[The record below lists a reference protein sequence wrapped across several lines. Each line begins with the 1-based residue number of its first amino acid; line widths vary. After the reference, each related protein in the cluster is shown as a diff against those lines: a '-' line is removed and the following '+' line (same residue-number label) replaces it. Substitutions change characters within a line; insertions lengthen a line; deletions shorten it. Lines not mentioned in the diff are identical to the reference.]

1 MSNNYTNGLNGYGYN
16 TNGYYNNNPYHANPN
31 NNPSV
36 GYPAGTQAH
45 SSYTTNA
52 NTPSYAYDTY
62 STVGNP
68 VNNANVQYPVDAY
81 SSYHSNVSQGNAQP
95 SYVAGVHYTNYPN
108 YTSNVQSP
116 GHINPPNHGTAAG
129 YTPSTSTSNPQAAP
143 YVYTPTAQTG
153 AQKSLLSDHPLFAQ
167 SSAQPTNVYSP
178 PTLPQQQATAITEPS
193 RLLSEHWAFTQPSFS
208 ALIAGQKPLLSEH
221 PVFAQP
227 SVAASPADQAIL
239 VSAHQVFTQ
248 QSVQQTSPNNVNNPT
263 AASSMQQ
270 DVYSRRPNQAKE
282 RKPRGMI
289 GQTVDAG
296 RKTPPNR
303 YLETKTASESV
314 ESAESKALHDSFV
327 AEQMQAAAS
336 MSEEKTKKEGKTVNG
351 KTVNGK
357 TVNGKTVNGK
367 TVNGKTVNGKTVN
380 GKTVNGKTVNG
391 KTVKG
396 KAGVKE
402 ETATKPQTK
411 EPAPSKKLTSQKEF
425 QAVQDAPIAKP
436 NMAEMERK
444 ALVAKTRRL
453 VAIELD
459 AKETG
464 PITSI
469 RRSRLDDEIWKET
482 HARMARLDAGQEK
495 VKTPVAGTMGYTAL
509 TPRIEASER
518 PDWVNHLGLALPGM
532 KRKVPVV
539 TPPSSS
545 DLDRLSPP
553 EQIAGGKRK
562 RTVDGD
568 ETPSK
573 KAKMAPAAEVT
584 KDDHAVLEAATP
596 PVSTTPPPPPA
607 PAAALFATTGE
618 PAASAEKKRKRGD
631 DDDDAVEEPAKRAT
645 KLNEPEH
652 SAEKEQASP
661 SHCPLLSTPPA
672 ASASVGIPPFTAT
685 PTAENT
691 DDDDRE
697 LEAALLAELSKPSS
711 LSDDHPPTRAG
722 VSATASGTRKRR
734 ARGGGRG
741 SSTELLRQAV
751 RRDREVK
758 DERPKVLPKGPKQ
771 KRPGLRVGEKPTGV
785 GKKR

>member
-16 TNGYYNNNPYHANPN
+16 TNGYYNNNPYHTNPN

-68 VNNANVQYPVDAY
+68 GNNANVQYPVDAY

-95 SYVAGVHYTNYPN
+95 SYFAGVHYTNYPN
-108 YTSNVQSP
+108 YTSNVSP
-116 GHINPPNHGTAAG
+116 LSHGSTAG
-129 YTPSTSTSNPQAAP
+129 YTPSTLNPQAAP
-143 YVYTPTAQTG
+143 YVYAPSTTSQTVG
-153 AQKSLLSDHPLFAQ
+153 QKPLLSDHPLFAQ
-167 SSAQPTNVYSP
+167 SSAPPTNVYSP
-178 PTLPQQQATAITEPS
+178 PTLPQQQATATTEPS
-193 RLLSEHWAFTQPSFS
+193 RLLSEHWAFAQPSVS
-208 ALIAGQKPLLSEH
+208 APIAGQKPLLSEH

-227 SVAASPADQAIL
+227 SAAVPPTDQ
-239 VSAHQVFTQ
+239 
-248 QSVQQTSPNNVNNPT
+248 
-263 AASSMQQ
+263 
-270 DVYSRRPNQAKE
+270 
-282 RKPRGMI
+282 PRGMI
-289 GQTVDAG
+289 GQMVDAG
-296 RKTPPNR
+296 RKTPPNQ
-303 YLETKTASESV
+303 YLATKTASESV
-314 ESAESKALHDSFV
+314 ESAESKALHDSFM
-327 AEQMQAAAS
+327 AEQMRAAES
-336 MSEEKTKKEGKTVNG
+336 TSEDKKTKKKGKTV
-351 KTVNGK
+351 
-357 TVNGKTVNGK
+357 
-367 TVNGKTVNGKTVN
+367 
-380 GKTVNGKTVNG
+380 

-396 KAGVKE
+396 KAAVKE
-402 ETATKPQTK
+402 EAAVKPQTK
-411 EPAPSKKLTSQKEF
+411 EPVPSTNLTSQKEA
-425 QAVQDAPIAKP
+425 QGVQDAPIAKP
-436 NMAEMERK
+436 SMAETERK

-482 HARMARLDAGQEK
+482 HALMARLDAGQEE
-495 VKTPVAGTMGYTAL
+495 VKTPVAGAMGYATP
-509 TPRIEASER
+509 TPRIEGSER

-562 RTVDGD
+562 PTVDGD

-573 KAKMAPAAEVT
+573 KAKTAPVAEAAE
-584 KDDHAVLEAATP
+584 HAVLEAATP
-596 PVSTTPPPPPA
+596 PVSSTPPPPAA
-607 PAAALFATTGE
+607 PATTPFATTGE

-631 DDDDAVEEPAKRAT
+631 DDDDAVEEPAKKAT
-645 KLNEPEH
+645 KLDEPEH
-652 SAEKEQASP
+652 SAEMEQAGP
-661 SHCPLLSTPPA
+661 PHHPLLSTPPA
-672 ASASVGIPPFTAT
+672 ASAYVGIPPSTTT
-685 PTAENT
+685 PAAENT
-691 DDDDRE
+691 DDDDSE

-711 LSDDHPPTRAG
+711 LSDDPPPTPAG

-758 DERPKVLPKGPKQ
+758 DEQPKVLPKGPKQ
-771 KRPGLRVGEKPTGV
+771 KRPGMRVGEKPTGV

>member
-68 VNNANVQYPVDAY
+68 GNNANVQYPVDAY

-95 SYVAGVHYTNYPN
+95 SYFAGVHYTNYPN
-108 YTSNVQSP
+108 YTSNVSP
-116 GHINPPNHGTAAG
+116 LSHGSTAG
-129 YTPSTSTSNPQAAP
+129 YNPSTLNPQAAP
-143 YVYTPTAQTG
+143 YVYAPSTTSQTVG
-153 AQKSLLSDHPLFAQ
+153 QKPLLSDHPLFAQ
-167 SSAQPTNVYSP
+167 SSAPPTNVYSP
-178 PTLPQQQATAITEPS
+178 LSLPQQQATATTEQS
-193 RLLSEHWAFTQPSFS
+193 RLLSEHWAFAQPSVS
-208 ALIAGQKPLLSEH
+208 APIAGQKPLLSEH

-227 SVAASPADQAIL
+227 SAAVPPTDQVISL
-239 VSAHQVFTQ
+239 SEHPVSTQ
-248 QSVQQTSPNNVNNPT
+248 PSVQQTSPNNVNLPT
-263 AASSMQQ
+263 ATSSMQQ
-270 DVYSRRPNQAKE
+270 DVYGPRRSQKKE
-282 RKPRGMI
+282 QGRKPRGMI
-289 GQTVDAG
+289 GQMVDAG
-296 RKTPPNR
+296 RKTPPNQ
-303 YLETKTASESV
+303 YLATKTASESV
-314 ESAESKALHDSFV
+314 ESAESKALHDSFM
-327 AEQMQAAAS
+327 AEQMRAAES
-336 MSEEKTKKEGKTVNG
+336 TSEDKKTKKKGKTV
-351 KTVNGK
+351 
-357 TVNGKTVNGK
+357 
-367 TVNGKTVNGKTVN
+367 
-380 GKTVNGKTVNG
+380 

-396 KAGVKE
+396 KAAVKE
-402 ETATKPQTK
+402 EAAVKPQTK
-411 EPAPSKKLTSQKEF
+411 EPVPSTNLTSQKEA
-425 QAVQDAPIAKP
+425 QGVQDAPIAKP
-436 NMAEMERK
+436 SMAETERK
-444 ALVAKTRRL
+444 ALVAKMRRL

-464 PITSI
+464 PISSI

-482 HARMARLDAGQEK
+482 HARMARLDAGQEE
-495 VKTPVAGTMGYTAL
+495 VKTPVASAMGYATP
-509 TPRIEASER
+509 TPRIEGSER

-573 KAKMAPAAEVT
+573 KAKTAPAAEVT
-584 KDDHAVLEAATP
+584 KDDHAVLEAATTP
-596 PVSTTPPPPPA
+596 ISSTPAPPPA
-607 PAAALFATTGE
+607 PAATPFATTRQ

-631 DDDDAVEEPAKRAT
+631 GDDAAAEEPAKKAT
-645 KLNEPEH
+645 KLDEPEH
-652 SAEKEQASP
+652 SAVTEQASP
-661 SHCPLLSTPPA
+661 PHHPLLSATPAVPA
-672 ASASVGIPPFTAT
+672 AAGIT
-685 PTAENT
+685 PSTTTPAAENT
-691 DDDDRE
+691 DDDDSE
-697 LEAALLAELSKPSS
+697 LEAALLAELSKSSPSE
-711 LSDDHPPTRAG
+711 DPPPTPAG
-722 VSATASGTRKRR
+722 VRKRR

-751 RRDREVK
+751 RRNREVK